1 MVEYHRKEKN
11 KTFSDH
17 LADFCIDQRVWVF
30 AALTLVTVVLGW
42 YAFQLPIAGQASD
55 LIPIHPWMDVHNEYK
70 ESFGGSNMVAI
81 LVEVDEDAEGTIL
94 RMPILKGIQTITQD
108 LRKVEAVNPGSITSL
123 ASSKLRTIKATTIRI
138 QSEPLMW
145 PDLPENQQKIDE
157 LRENIRESPTAYGTY
172 VARDYRAALI
182 TVDFYD
188 RLLEPI
194 KASRQIRELRNRV
207 LSEVRRD
214 IPGVNIRL
222 VGQPVLAGWIYW
234 YIIET
239 VVLLFATM
247 ILEAI
252 LRPILSRRTL
262 FQSLLP
268 LGCATIGALWAFG
281 IAELLGLD
289 FNPLVVVI
297 ALLIA
302 ARSVSAS
309 VQSLMRFDR
318 EIRKGADTAVEAA
331 RITLGAKWTPG
342 VLAMLT
348 DAGAVLIVA
357 ISPVPVLQK
366 AAYVS
371 FVWLLTV
378 PFTSIVLTPVALS
391 WVPDIHRESVW
402 KNVNR
407 SLDWMGEWC
416 AKLSTGTAASWVL
429 VGLAVTLLVC
439 GYYAVNVPIGDANP
453 GTPILWADSKFNRA
467 AAAITRHFPGSN
479 QMFTVVEGDTFVD
492 ERPVQNPVLEPEVVA
507 TVRDFQRFSE
517 RSPGIGRTVSFVDVI
532 TQMNRNLNE
541 GDPRYAR
548 IARSKDINGE
558 LLYFFLQGASASD
571 FARFMNQQRSIAS
584 VRMFFR
590 DQQGETIREAFSRIQ
605 HFIQHHPMKHADL
618 KLAGGLVGVIAA
630 TNDIIREDQLEH
642 IGLAFLLVI
651 FLCGLTYRGR
661 EAGMYLMMPILLANV
676 ITFSYMYARGIGL
689 NINSLP
695 VAALGIGLGIDKGI
709 YVTDRIKHA
718 LPETGDLR
726 EAIFITMETAGRSVI
741 VTDIGLIIALLP
753 WYFFS
758 HLRFQAEM
766 AILINIWMFVASA
779 GALLIMPS
787 LVWVFRP
794 SFVMRALEGDESAD

>member
-1 MVEYHRKEKN
+1 
-11 KTFSDH
+11 
-17 LADFCIDQRVWVF
+17 
-30 AALTLVTVVLGW
+30 
-42 YAFQLPIAGQASD
+42 
-55 LIPIHPWMDVHNEYK
+55 
-70 ESFGGSNMVAI
+70 
-81 LVEVDEDAEGTIL
+81 
-94 RMPILKGIQTITQD
+94 
-108 LRKVEAVNPGSITSL
+108 
-123 ASSKLRTIKATTIRI
+123 
-138 QSEPLMW
+138 
-145 PDLPENQQKIDE
+145 
-157 LRENIRESPTAYGTY
+157 
-172 VARDYRAALI
+172 VARDFQAALI

-188 RLLEPI
+188 RLLKPI
-194 KASRQIRELRNRV
+194 PAARQIRELRGRV
-207 LSEVRRD
+207 LRNIRKD

-268 LGCATIGALWAFG
+268 LGCATISALWAFG
-281 IAELLGLD
+281 IAELLNLE

-302 ARSVSAS
+302 ARAVSAS

-318 EIRKGADTAVEAA
+318 EIRKGAGTAEEAA

-357 ISPVPVLQK
+357 ISPIPVLQK

-371 FVWLLTV
+371 FVWLLAV
-378 PFTSIVLTPVALS
+378 PFTSIILTPLVLS
-391 WVPDIHRESVW
+391 WVRDIHRESVW
-402 KNVNR
+402 RRVNQ
-407 SLDWMGEWC
+407 SLDWMGQWC
-416 AKLSTGTAASWVL
+416 AELSTGASARWVL
-429 VGLAVTLLVC
+429 VLLALTILGC
-439 GYYAVNVPIGDANP
+439 GYLAVNVPIGDANP
-453 GTPILWADSKFNRA
+453 GTPILWPDSKFNRA
-467 AAAITRHFPGSN
+467 AAAINRHFPGSD
-479 QMFTVVEGDTFVD
+479 QMFTVVEGDTTVGGRTV
-492 ERPVQNPVLEPEVVA
+492 ENPVLEPEVVQNI
-507 TVRDFQRFSE
+507 RDFQRWSE
-517 RSPGIGRTVSFVDVI
+517 LSPGIGRTISFVDVI
-532 TQMNRNLNE
+532 TEMNRNLNE

-548 IARSKDINGE
+548 IGRTKRVNGE
-558 LLYFFLQGASASD
+558 LLYFFLQGASFSD

-590 DQQGETIREAFSRIQ
+590 DHKGETVRDAFTRIRHYIED
-605 HFIQHHPMKHADL
+605 HPMKYADF
-618 KLAGGLVGVIAA
+618 KLAGGIVGVIAA
-630 TNDIIREDQLEH
+630 TNDIIREDQLKS

-651 FLCGLTYRGR
+651 FLCGITYGAR

-695 VAALGIGLGIDKGI
+695 VAALGIGLGIDKAI
-709 YVTDRIKHA
+709 YVTDRIKQV

-726 EAIFITMETAGRSVI
+726 EAISITMETAGRSVI

-779 GALLIMPS
+779 GALFIMPS

-794 SFVMRALEGDESAD
+794 YFVMGAREEAESTETPTS